1 LKLQNIFKK
10 WETDNKPYLKSCSG
24 REIAVAFS
32 GGKDSSVCLLFLNK
46 LKESYN
52 FTLKAYL
59 YTFPVHRYTDNFH
72 KSLND
77 YWDRQRVEIDYHK
90 ADEND
95 SILENSPNPCR
106 VCQNVRK
113 NQLFELFK
121 LYRNRVKKL
130 VLVSGHSLWD
140 LAGYAVNRL
149 VASELITE
157 SRLEEAAGEERFIE
171 VAQRFYPF
179 FTMPEGYSVYRP
191 MLFLNQDEIEEV
203 IKEERIPVLN
213 VPCKYT
219 NSRPKKVLGGYFSE
233 FGYKFSYA
241 KVMEFAKKRLNIP
254 AISEF
259 QKQSHREYLSKNF

>member
-1 LKLQNIFKK
+1 MKVQAIFEK
-10 WETDNKPYLKSCSG
+10 WQADNKQYLEACSG

-32 GGKDSSVCLLFLNK
+32 GGKDSSVCLLFLNR
-46 LKESYN
+46 LKNKYR
-52 FTLKAYL
+52 FTVKAYL
-59 YTFPVHRYTDNFH
+59 YGFPVHRYSDNFH
-72 KSLND
+72 ITLKE
-77 YWDRQRVEIDYHK
+77 YWDNQGVKIDYRRAEEK
-90 ADEND
+90 D
-95 SILENSPNPCR
+95 SILEKSPNPCR

-113 NQLFELFK
+113 NQLLELFK
-121 LYRNRVKKL
+121 LYQNNVSKL

-157 SRLEEAAGEERFIE
+157 SKLEEAAGEERFAE

-179 FTMPEGYSVYRP
+179 LTMPEGYSVYRP
-191 MLFLNQDEIEEV
+191 MLFLNQDEIDNVITEEL
-203 IKEERIPVLN
+203 IPILN

-233 FGYKFSYA
+233 FGYKFSYE

-254 AISEF
+254 SKLEF
-259 QKQSHREYLSKNF
+259 EKLSHKEYLSKNF